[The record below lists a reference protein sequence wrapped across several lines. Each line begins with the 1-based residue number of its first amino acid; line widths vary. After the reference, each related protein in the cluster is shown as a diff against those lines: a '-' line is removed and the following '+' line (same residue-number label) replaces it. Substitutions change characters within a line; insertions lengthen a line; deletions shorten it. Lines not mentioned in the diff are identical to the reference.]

1 MKADGPVM
9 EQIRPAIG
17 GPWIRYKLTE
27 DSENPG
33 IAIAMP
39 GFSRQ
44 KTGDKNHLLCY
55 HKNIPPGGIRKY
67 AVKGYINYMKTKN
80 IATFFAILA
89 AALYAINIPL
99 SKVLLQF
106 VQPTMMAAFLYL
118 GAGVGLFFYGVFTK
132 EKGEKLTKAELPY
145 TIGMIVLDI
154 AAPILLMLGLQR
166 TNSANA
172 SLLNNFEIVATSLIA
187 FLAFREKLS
196 KRLTA
201 AIALVTV
208 ASITLSFEGTGSFE
222 FNTGSL
228 LVLGAAC
235 CWGLENNCT
244 RMLSNKSSVQ
254 ITTVKGIFSGLGS
267 LMVALMAG
275 ERIPGAVWILAALIL
290 GFVAYGLSIN
300 FYIKAQKDLG
310 AAKTSAY
317 YSVAPFLGVLF
328 GVLLL
333 RERPGIQFDIGL
345 AIMIGATVLMVK
357 DTISLQHTHE
367 HSHRHTHEHAHGELI
382 HTHEHCHIHSHTHIH
397 GEDESAHG
405 HTHETIDGHD
415 HEHTSL

>member
-1 MKADGPVM
+1 
-9 EQIRPAIG
+9 
-17 GPWIRYKLTE
+17 
-27 DSENPG
+27 
-33 IAIAMP
+33 
-39 GFSRQ
+39 
-44 KTGDKNHLLCY
+44 
-55 HKNIPPGGIRKY
+55 
-67 AVKGYINYMKTKN
+67 MKTRN
-80 IATFFAILA
+80 IATFFGILA

-118 GAGVGLFFYGVFTK
+118 GAGVGLSIYGVFTE
-132 EKGEKLTKAELPY
+132 EKNEKLTKSELPY
-145 TIGMIVLDI
+145 TVGMIVLDI
-154 AAPILLMLGLQR
+154 IAPILLIFGLQY

-172 SLLNNFEIVATSLIA
+172 SLLNDFEIVATSMLA
-187 FLAFREKLS
+187 FFLFREKLS
-196 KRLTA
+196 KRLIA
-201 AIALVTV
+201 AIVLVTA
-208 ASITLSFEGTGSFE
+208 ASITLSFQGAGSFR

-267 LMVALMAG
+267 LLVAFIAG
-275 ERIPGAVWILAALIL
+275 EQLPGIAWAMAVMAL

-300 FYIKAQKDLG
+300 FYIKAQKELG

-333 RERPGIQFDIGL
+333 GERPDVRFYIGL
-345 AIMIGATVLMVK
+345 AIMIVATVLMVK

-367 HSHRHTHEHAHGELI
+367 HCHSHTHQHTHGDLV
-382 HTHEHCHIHSHTHIH
+382 HSHEHCHIHSHTHIH
-397 GEDESAHG
+397 GADETAHS
-405 HTHETIDGHD
+405 HTHSALEGHD
-415 HEHTSL
+415 HTHTDQKKR